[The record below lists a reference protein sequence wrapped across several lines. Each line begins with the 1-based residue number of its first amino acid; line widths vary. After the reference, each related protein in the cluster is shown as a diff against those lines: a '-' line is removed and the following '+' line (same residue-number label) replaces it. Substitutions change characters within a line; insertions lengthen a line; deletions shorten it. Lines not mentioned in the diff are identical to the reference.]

1 VEKVAKEVTEDF
13 RLLSRTVRAAT
24 PETAAERAKLTQVR
38 LGLMSV
44 AATIESHDRR
54 QKTTIRLLLLL
65 SGLISGILVLI
76 ISVR

>member
-1 VEKVAKEVTEDF
+1 MEKVAKEVTEDF

-24 PETAAERAKLTQVR
+24 PETAAERAKLTQVM

>member
-24 PETAAERAKLTQVR
+24 PETAAERAKLTQVM

>member
-1 VEKVAKEVTEDF
+1 MEKVANEVTEDF

-24 PETAAERAKLTQVR
+24 PETAAERAKLTQVM